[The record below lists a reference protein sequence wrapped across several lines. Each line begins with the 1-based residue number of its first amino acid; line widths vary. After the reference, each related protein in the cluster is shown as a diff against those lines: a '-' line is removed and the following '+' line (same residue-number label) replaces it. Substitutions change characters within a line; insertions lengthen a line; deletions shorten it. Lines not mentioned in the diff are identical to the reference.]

1 MKILVLGKSGQVAT
15 ALAALAEE
23 KGISLTVWGRN
34 ELDLMAGE
42 GIRSAVAN
50 SGADAIVNAA
60 AYTAVDKA
68 ESEPDAAFQ
77 LNAYA
82 PALIAEAARDMG
94 VPFVHISTDYVF
106 SGGKDEPYVEDDQVD
121 PVSVYGRSKAEGE
134 SRILA
139 AYPAATILR
148 TAWVFYEHGGN
159 FVKTMLR
166 LGGERQEL
174 RVVGDQHGNPTYA
187 GDIAAA
193 CFRIVDVAL
202 VDREKTAG
210 IFHFAGAGYT
220 TWYGF
225 AETIFAEAA
234 KRGWKVPERVIKI
247 STSEY
252 PTPARRPAN
261 SRFNCDK
268 IQDVLRIDV
277 PDWRLGLSA
286 CLDRL
291 SSAN

>member
-1 MKILVLGKSGQVAT
+1 MKILVLGKSGQVAS

-23 KGISLTVWGRN
+23 RGVNLTVWGRK
-34 ELDLMAGE
+34 ELDLMVSEDICPA
-42 GIRSAVAN
+42 IMN
-50 SGADAIVNAA
+50 SGVDAIINAA

-77 LNAYA
+77 LNAHA
-82 PALIAEAARDMG
+82 PALIAEAARVMG

-121 PVSVYGRSKAEGE
+121 PVSVYGRSKSDGE
-134 SRILA
+134 SKILA

-187 GDIAAA
+187 GDIADA
-193 CFRIVDVAL
+193 CFRIVDVARI
-202 VDREKTAG
+202 DRAKASG

-220 TWYGF
+220 TWHGF
-225 AETIFAEAA
+225 AETIFEEAM
-234 KRGWKVPERVIKI
+234 KRGWKVPERVVEI
-247 STSEY
+247 STAEY
-252 PTPARRPAN
+252 PTPARRPSN
-261 SRFNCDK
+261 SRFNCNK
-268 IQDVLRIDV
+268 IQELLGSEV
-277 PDWRLGLSA
+277 PDWRIGLSA

-291 SSAN
+291 SSTN